1 MRRGGFSVSDIKAI
15 VFDMDGVLIDAK
27 DWHFEALNRALKIFG
42 LEISRYD
49 HLVTYDGLPTKKKLE
64 MLSLENNLPRGLHDF
79 INDMKQQF
87 TTELIHSSCRPVFR
101 HQYALSRLKKE
112 GYHLAVASN
121 SIRQTVELML
131 SKAEVLPY
139 IDFFI
144 SNQDVQKSKP
154 DPEMYTVA
162 IKRLAIHPK
171 ECLVVEDNENG
182 IKAALASGARL
193 LRVRGVE
200 DVTYENIMRK
210 VRETGETK

>member
-1 MRRGGFSVSDIKAI
+1 MSEIKAV

-27 DWHFEALNRALKIFG
+27 DWHYAALNRALKIFG

-64 MLSLENNLPRGLHDF
+64 MLSLENNLPKGLHEF
-79 INDMKQQF
+79 INEMKQQF
-87 TTELIHSSCRPVFR
+87 TTELIHSSCRPVFH

-112 GYHLAVASN
+112 GFHLAVASN

-131 SKAEVLPY
+131 SKADILPF

-154 DPEMYTVA
+154 DPEMYTMA
-162 IKRLAIHPK
+162 IKRLFIQPK

-193 LRVRGVE
+193 LRVRGIE

-210 VRETGETK
+210 IRENGEGK